1 MFWSWFPTHSGSVSL
16 TTEALKGGF
25 CFFLFTRW
33 QQSCCRAELQYCR
46 FYSASFFT
54 TWSPHRWDVSADEAD
69 HTVCSSER
77 IRPGKMPVAAILGR
91 PIKRA
96 MVTRC
101 EVLASRCCL
110 VPLQGLEGFFYWTRG
125 LEGGQ
130 GWEYMHLLGT
140 GLECELPL
148 VCRPCLCSFHLAA
161 RWSPEFQL
169 TLLPFGHLLW
179 WKHLTSYILIKSNH
193 FGILFFTRL
202 TRFWLGQVT
211 NCSPTT
217 ISKFSEFSKS
227 WHWYKLNLLRRFC
240 TQRNTSIQVKVTDI
254 KRCLCAGVVKK
265 VKYILYVT
273 VDYVRHCRS
282 VTHVTHLSHLCHYW
296 KLGDLLRR
304 NHHPVI
310 RNAMWDF

>member
-96 MVTRC
+96 MVTGC
-101 EVLASRCCL
+101 QVLGGCL
-110 VPLQGLEGFFYWTRG
+110 PFQGSED
-125 LEGGQ
+125 GQ
-130 GWEYMHLLGT
+130 NMHRLGKS
-140 GLECELPL
+140 GCELPL
-148 VCRPCLCSFHLAA
+148 VCRPHLWSSFHLAA

-179 WKHLTSYILIKSNH
+179 WKHLSSYILIN
-193 FGILFFTRL
+193 FFTRL
-202 TRFWLGQVT
+202 TGFRLGQVT

-296 KLGDLLRR
+296 KLGDHLRR